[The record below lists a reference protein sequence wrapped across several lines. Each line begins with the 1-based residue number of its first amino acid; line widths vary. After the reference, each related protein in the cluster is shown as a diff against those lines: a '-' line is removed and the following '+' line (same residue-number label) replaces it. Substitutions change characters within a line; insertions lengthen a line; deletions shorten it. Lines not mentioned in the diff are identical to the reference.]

1 MAITATFGTF
11 SKKVNSTKQCNS
23 WGLVSSINLKQP
35 CSIMKPAIKLLFN
48 GNPTSYNYC
57 YIAHFNRYYY
67 VSDWVSV
74 TADIWEA
81 QCTVDPMA
89 SWKSYITGGSH
100 YVLRSASEYDEDI
113 IDSLYPTN
121 GNVTIDDGTGSE
133 AAFSQSNII
142 SVIGLLNNNTSNK
155 FGAAQLYVISQ
166 ENQGKLMAYLM
177 GTAAGGTN
185 ALSGMEGIIT
195 AWATASDELKQG
207 IAKALADPGQYI
219 TESYMLPYQIDTDNS
234 ENLKAGYFTI
244 AAASGSPVQG
254 TATLKSIKN
263 ITLTLP
269 DHPQAAT
276 RGKYLNLD
284 PYSRYWLYLGP
295 FGVFPLDSSMVY
307 NDRTITIPVYGDLNG
322 NICCRIM
329 IGGHPA
335 AVLHA
340 NVKCNFPVAQTNISF
355 GQAVGAANSAVL
367 SAARLGMGDAGAII
381 SGISSIASAAEAS
394 MPKLMSQ
401 GSQGTFVNVF
411 DAFNVYG
418 EFHEIVDDMN
428 TERGR
433 PLCQEKTLSSLSGFC
448 MCADAEVEAP
458 CSKAEADIINGYLN
472 SGFYIE

>member
-1 MAITATFGTF
+1 MSINVTF
-11 SKKVNSTKQCNS
+11 SSFSKRENSTKQQ
-23 WGLVSSINLKQP
+23 SSGVTKSCILKDP
-35 CSIMKPAIKLLFN
+35 CSVL
-48 GNPTSYNYC
+48 NPVVRVTITNPSAYNYA
-57 YIAHFNRYYY
+57 YIADFGRYYY
-67 VSDWVSV
+67 VQDWVSE

-81 QCTVDPMA
+81 HLRVDAMA
-89 SWKSYITGGSH
+89 SWKSYITSQSH
-100 YVLRSASEYDEDI
+100 YVLRSASDYDEDI
-113 IDSLYPTN
+113 VDSLYPTN
-121 GNVTIDDGTGSE
+121 GNVTIDDGSGSE
-133 AAFSQSNII
+133 AAFKQTDII
-142 SVIGLLNNNTSNK
+142 SIIGLLNSNTSNK
-155 FGAAQLYVISQ
+155 FGAAQLYVVS
-166 ENQGKLMAYLM
+166 ETEQGKLMAYLM
-177 GTAAGGTN
+177 GTATAGVN
-185 ALSGMEGIIT
+185 VMVGMEGILT
-195 AWATASDELKQG
+195 AWAQASDELKQG
-207 IAKALADPGQYI
+207 IAKSLAEPGQYI
-219 TESYMLPYQIDTDNS
+219 TESYMLPYHIDCGND
-234 ENLKAGYFTI
+234 EQLKAGYFTI
-244 AAASGSPVQG
+244 SAAQGAPVQG

-401 GSQGTFVNVF
+401 GAQGTFVNVF

-428 TERGR
+428 AERGR
-433 PLCQEKTLSSLSGFC
+433 PLCQEKTLSTLSGFC
-448 MCADAEVEAP
+448 MCADAEVSAP
-458 CSKAEADIINGYLN
+458 CTKEEAAEINAYLN